1 MKALIAL
8 GSNLGDR
15 AGYLARGLENLSTL
29 GTLTASPLILETL
42 DESGQGPAYL
52 NTMAYLVT
60 AESNPCRLLE
70 KLLRFEKQLGRD
82 RSLGKNQPR
91 TLDLDLI
98 ATDQGELHHTWS
110 SPEDLL
116 SLGPTITLD
125 LPHPK
130 AAKRAFVI
138 EPLAALVQS
147 YPDAGRIKILASDSA
162 Q

>member
-1 MKALIAL
+1 MKVIIAL
-8 GSNLGDR
+8 GSNVGDR
-15 AGYLARGLENLSTL
+15 AGYLHEGLQKISSL
-29 GTLTASPLILETL
+29 GTAVASPLILETP
-42 DESGQGPAYL
+42 DESGLGPAYL
-52 NTMAYLVT
+52 NTVVFLDT
-60 AESNPCRLLE
+60 TEKSPCRLLE
-70 KLLRFEKQLGRD
+70 ILLRIEQQLGRN
-82 RSLGKNQPR
+82 RRLGKNQPR

-116 SLGPTITLD
+116 SLGPTLTLD

-130 AAKRAFVI
+130 ATARAFVL

-147 YPDAGRIKILASDSA
+147 YPDARKIKILASDSA

>member
-1 MKALIAL
+1 MKVIIAL
-8 GSNLGDR
+8 GSNVGDR
-15 AGYLARGLENLSTL
+15 AGYLHKGVQKISSL
-29 GTLTASPLILETL
+29 GTVVASPLILETP
-42 DESGQGPAYL
+42 DESALGPTYL
-52 NTMAYLVT
+52 NTVVFLDT
-60 AESNPCRLLE
+60 TEKNPCRLLE
-70 KLLRFEKQLGRD
+70 KLLRIEQQLGRN
-82 RSLGKNQPR
+82 RRLGKNQPR

-116 SLGPTITLD
+116 TLGLTLTLD

-130 AAKRAFVI
+130 ATTRAFVL
-138 EPLAALVQS
+138 EPLAALIQS

>member
-1 MKALIAL
+1 VKVIIAL
-8 GSNLGDR
+8 GSNVGDR
-15 AGYLARGLENLSTL
+15 AGYLHEGLQKISSL
-29 GTLTASPLILETL
+29 GTAVASPLILETP
-42 DESGQGPAYL
+42 DESGLGPAYL
-52 NTMAYLVT
+52 NTVVFLDT
-60 AESNPCRLLE
+60 TEKSPCRLLE
-70 KLLRFEKQLGRD
+70 KLLRIEQQLGRN
-82 RSLGKNQPR
+82 RRLGKNQPR

>member
-1 MKALIAL
+1 MKVIIAL
-8 GSNLGDR
+8 GSNVGDR
-15 AGYLARGLENLSTL
+15 AGYLHEGLQKISSL
-29 GTLTASPLILETL
+29 GIVVASPLILETP
-42 DESGQGPAYL
+42 DESGLGPAYL
-52 NTMAYLVT
+52 NTVVFLET
-60 AESNPCRLLE
+60 TEKSPCRLLE
-70 KLLRFEKQLGRD
+70 ILLRIEQQLGRN
-82 RSLGKNQPR
+82 RRLGKNQPR

-98 ATDQGELHHTWS
+98 ATDQGELHQTWS

-116 SLGPTITLD
+116 PLEPTLTLD

>member
-15 AGYLARGLENLSTL
+15 AGYLARGLEDLSTL
-29 GTLTASPLILETL
+29 GELTTSPLILETL
-42 DESGQGPAYL
+42 DESGQGPSYL
-52 NTMAYLVT
+52 NTIAYLVT
-60 AESNPCRLLE
+60 VESNPCRLLE

-98 ATDQGELHHTWS
+98 ATDQGELHTTWS
-110 SPEDLL
+110 SPEDLADL
-116 SLGPTITLD
+116 GASLTLD

-130 AAKRAFVI
+130 AMTRPFVL
-138 EPLAALVQS
+138 EPLAALVTK
-147 YPDAGRIKILASDSA
+147 YPEAGTIKILA
-162 Q
+162 